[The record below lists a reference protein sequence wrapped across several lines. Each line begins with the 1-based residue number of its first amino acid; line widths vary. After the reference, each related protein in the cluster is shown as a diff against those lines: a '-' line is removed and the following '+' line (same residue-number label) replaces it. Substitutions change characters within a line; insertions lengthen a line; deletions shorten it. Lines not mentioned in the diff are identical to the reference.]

1 MQHSLSQV
9 LARNAY
15 SAVLAVVMS
24 PNKKV
29 SEYSYNEQYSYFEGC
44 KAYEYA
50 CSEKPKG
57 NNEPNHSPDCTLS
70 VSEETLVYTR
80 KWRTL

>member
-29 SEYSYNEQYSYFEGC
+29 SEYSYNEQYS
-44 KAYEYA
+44 
-50 CSEKPKG
+50 
-57 NNEPNHSPDCTLS
+57 L
-70 VSEETLVYTR
+70 L
-80 KWRTL
+80 